1 VVHAMKSIDRCWLM
15 LPNDGSE
22 RRCEELIYMSARLHN
37 TNPQYS
43 TYANVT
49 LQQNLGKKVGRADG
63 AESQLP
69 RTELSSRRLR
79 DVPSHATSASRKQ
92 TRGGLRTCQ

>member
-1 VVHAMKSIDRCWLM
+1 M
-15 LPNDGSE
+15 LRNDGSE
-22 RRCEELIYMSARLHN
+22 RRCEELIYMSARLDV

-43 TYANVT
+43 AYVNVT
-49 LQQNLGKKVGRADG
+49 LQQDLGKKVGQADG

-79 DVPSHATSASRKQ
+79 EVPSHATSVSRER
-92 TRGGLRTCQ
+92 TRGGIRTPQ